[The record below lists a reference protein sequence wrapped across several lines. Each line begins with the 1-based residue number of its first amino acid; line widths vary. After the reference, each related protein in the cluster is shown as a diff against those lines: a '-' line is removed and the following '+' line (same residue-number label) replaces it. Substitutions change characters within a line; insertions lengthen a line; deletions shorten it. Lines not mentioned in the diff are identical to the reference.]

1 MAKNYTKKKMKRPM
15 RNAQTG
21 AGKREN
27 CVLFC
32 ENENVFKVKL
42 YLI

>member
-1 MAKNYTKKKMKRPM
+1 MKNGKKLYETKWNDRWEMLKQEQK
-15 RNAQTG
+15 
-21 AGKREN
+21 N